1 MRNVPGGSETCPRSL
16 SKRDDGSRTRK
27 SHEIVSVAARRL
39 LGLLCYG
46 FGKAQWA
53 HVFLVLVEPEVHA
66 QTFGCRPGES
76 ARAVAAAVGPHYDGL
91 LPQHDVEAEEG
102 GLWRAARF
110 PWEINL
116 IRNVMIIPRG
126 FIFLLLISCCSFVRL
141 TEDQLAVAG
150 SKGRHYMCI
159 TSCHLSHVKHDVPTI
174 LCC

>member
-1 MRNVPGGSETCPRSL
+1 MFLAALRRAHDHFPKEMMDRERGNLT
-16 SKRDDGSRTRK
+16 K
-27 SHEIVSVAARRL
+27 IVSVAARRL

-53 HVFLVLVEPEVHA
+53 HVFLVLVEPEVH
-66 QTFGCRPGES
+66 
-76 ARAVAAAVGPHYDGL
+76 VAAAVGPHYDGL

-159 TSCHLSHVKHDVPTI
+159 TSCHLSHVKHDIPTI